1 MKAQSAEVT
10 AMQYGFMQTI
20 PLPDETYEEVHA
32 QVTAAA
38 GERVPGLYVHFA
50 RSTPN
55 GYQLVEVW
63 ESKQHYDR
71 FFEQVVNALVFGVIG
86 CGVVPFDQNLMPLGL
101 RQNRQRGNGLI
112 GVGHNRF

>member
-71 FFEQVVNALVFGVIG
+71 FFEQVVNPIVERVTAGRPMDGEPVTEEFEVHWLRIQTDHS
-86 CGVVPFDQNLMPLGL
+86 VPASTT
-101 RQNRQRGNGLI
+101 
-112 GVGHNRF
+112 